1 MLNKVILSG
10 RITRD
15 LEVKQTT
22 NGNAVVT
29 FNLAVDRNFVKQGEE
44 RQTDF
49 ITCVAWGKTA
59 EFIGRF
65 FSKGRSIAIIG
76 NLRSRTYDDKNGTKH
91 YVTEVYVDEAQFTF
105 EPKSQNGGYNNG
117 GYPQQGGYN
126 NGGGYNQG
134 GGYNNNGGYGGQQ
147 GGYNGGYAPQ
157 GGYQPEAPAP
167 QKNNGYQ
174 NQAPQ
179 PDDPINIGKYEDFE
193 TFNDDGVPF

>member
-22 NGNAVVT
+22 NGNSVLT
-29 FNLAVDRNFVKQGEE
+29 FTLAVDRSFVKQGEE

-65 FSKGRSIAIIG
+65 FFKGRSIVIIG

-105 EPKSQNGGYNNG
+105 EPKGQNGGGNSY
-117 GYPQQGGYN
+117 GYQQQGGYN
-126 NGGGYNQG
+126 NNNGSYGGGYQ
-134 GGYNNNGGYGGQQ
+134 QQ
-147 GGYNGGYAPQ
+147 GSSNQSVPPIPTVPRS
-157 GGYQPEAPAP
+157 GGYQS
-167 QKNNGYQ
+167 
-174 NQAPQ
+174 QAPQ
-179 PDDPINIGKYEDFE
+179 PDDPINIGEYQDFE
-193 TFNDDGVPF
+193 VFSDDGVPF

>member
-15 LEVKQTT
+15 LEVKQTA
-22 NGNAVVT
+22 NGNTVVT
-29 FNLAVDRNFVKQGEE
+29 FSLAVERNFAKQGEE

-76 NLRSRTYDDKNGTKH
+76 SLRSRTYDDKNGTKH
-91 YVTEVYVDEAQFTF
+91 YVTEVNVDEAQFTF
-105 EPKSQNGGYNNG
+105 EPKSQNGGYPQQGGYNNG

-126 NGGGYNQG
+126 NGGYNQG
-134 GGYNNNGGYGGQQ
+134 SGYNNGGYPQQ
-147 GGYNGGYAPQ
+147 GGYNGGGYPQ
-157 GGYQPEAPAP
+157 PDAPAP